1 MPKKE
6 KKRSAKKAGPT
17 KGTVYLTTRALQRA
31 VTKGTKNLESEA
43 MDLMG
48 YVVKQKNDWVVKVYA
63 DGRVEKIS
71 EIKKAKRPKRFVLD

>member
-43 MDLMG
+43 MALMG
-48 YVVKQKNDWVVKVYA
+48 YVVKQKDNWVVKVYA
-63 DGRVEKIS
+63 DGREEKIS
-71 EIKKAKRPKRFVLD
+71 KIKQTKLPKKFVFD